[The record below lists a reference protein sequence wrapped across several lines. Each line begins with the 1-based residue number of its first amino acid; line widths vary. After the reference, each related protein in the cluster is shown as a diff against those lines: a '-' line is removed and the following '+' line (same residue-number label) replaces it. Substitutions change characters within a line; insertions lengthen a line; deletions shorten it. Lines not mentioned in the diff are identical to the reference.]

1 MKLGKR
7 LIWLITATLLLA
19 VTQLALCQN
28 VAGGDFIQS
37 DGSTPPQFYEVGERF
52 ADLLPSSV
60 PVEMSLS
67 LSVVVRD
74 EDGIDTVIGSYK
86 KDNDTIWTNT
96 TMSFYAELTE
106 QRYLYSARP
115 LNFTLDADNRLMVWD
130 VVYYASDTLGN
141 WNKSAQGSVSYCFF
155 PADDDSILLT
165 FGPAF
170 VSGVA
175 IVGIIVVIV
184 VIRKRYY
191 QD

>member
-19 VTQLALCQN
+19 VTQLAFSQN
-28 VAGGDFIQS
+28 VAGGSFIQS
-37 DGSTPPQFYEVGERF
+37 NGSTPPQFYEVGERF

-141 WNKSAQGSVSYCFF
+141 WNKSAQGSISYCFF
-155 PADDDSILLT
+155 TADETSTPIT
-165 FGPAF
+165 
-170 VSGVA
+170 VMTGVA
-175 IVGIIVVIV
+175 IVCILVMVIV